1 MYPVKSMYRL
11 SRLHSLCRFHPPQQ
25 TLAKLRAHINGLR
38 VLALSGV
45 RLAKSTL
52 ARRPQPRTCGSLQ
65 RLFGG
70 TCELLSAKFDSNLFH
85 PQIPPPHDKSSRM
98 PTATTLFFT
107 ATIDPGLLCRPRRS
121 YLNKERQAAFEGEG
135 S

>member
-1 MYPVKSMYRL
+1 MFDVPRKVDVPPVVY
-11 SRLHSLCRFHPPQQ
+11 RLHSLCRFPPPQQ

-70 TCELLSAKFDSNLFH
+70 TCELLSVKFDSNLFH
-85 PQIPPPHDKSSRM
+85 PQISS
-98 PTATTLFFT
+98 
-107 ATIDPGLLCRPRRS
+107 S
-121 YLNKERQAAFEGEG
+121 ER
-135 S
+135 